1 MSILIE
7 GLTLPKND
15 DGTYFIPSYEV
26 RGVEIGAVVMT
37 LMIDQKTQKLR
48 VQLWGSDNPYGLVDS
63 YPCSPVPQ
71 HGRLIDEQE
80 IFSRFDNGIRTI
92 SSLPLPEDFVALY
105 TQLVKDVK
113 EEIGK
118 CRTIIPASEEET

>member
-26 RGVEIGAVVMT
+26 KGVEIGAVVMT

-63 YPCSPVPQ
+63 YPCS
-71 HGRLIDEQE
+71 E
-80 IFSRFDNGIRTI
+80 
-92 SSLPLPEDFVALY
+92 LPTHMKHFLE
-105 TQLVKDVK
+105 
-113 EEIGK
+113 G
-118 CRTIIPASEEET
+118 ET

>member
-7 GLTLPKND
+7 DLTLPKNE

-48 VQLWGSDNPYGLVDS
+48 VQLWGGNNRYGLVNS
-63 YPCSPVPQ
+63 YPCS
-71 HGRLIDEQE
+71 E
-80 IFSRFDNGIRTI
+80 
-92 SSLPLPEDFVALY
+92 LPP
-105 TQLVKDVK
+105 K
-113 EEIGK
+113 EEI
-118 CRTIIPASEEET
+118 